1 MRHHCGRTRAAL
13 LSGSLVFTGGV
24 AGAMAQQ
31 GSRAADERG
40 RQGAVELVE
49 QARADKTTDAP
60 QAVAAEVKA
69 LMVTG
74 TVTAID
80 RQERSVVLRDDL
92 SGEEFTVLIPADAT
106 TFDQLKVGDRMDVNM
121 LQPLELAPPAP

>member
-1 MRHHCGRTRAAL
+1 MRNLSGRTQVAM
-13 LSGSLVFTGGV
+13 LSGSLVFAGGV
-24 AGAMAQQ
+24 AVAVAEG
-31 GSRAADERG
+31 GSKAAEDRG

-49 QARADKTTDAP
+49 QAHEAEAP

-121 LQPLELAPPAP
+121 LQPLELAPEAK

>member
-1 MRHHCGRTRAAL
+1 MRNLSGRTQAAV
-13 LSGSLVFTGGV
+13 LSGSLVFAGGV
-24 AGAMAQQ
+24 AAAVAQQ
-31 GSRAADERG
+31 GSRAAEDRG

-49 QARADKTTDAP
+49 QAQAQKTEAP

-80 RQERSVVLRDDL
+80 RQQRSVVLRDDL

-121 LQPLELAPPAP
+121 LQPLELAPEAK